1 MGTTSK
7 SPLPLGACYV
17 MSDFCITKAL
27 YNFYR
32 NYDSDCRRQTGK
44 YTSFKKILELHN
56 FTTDSAESG
65 EEALKKVLKTN
76 YSVIIMD
83 VQMPGMDGFEVAEAI
98 AGFSKAKDTP
108 IIFLSAVNTE
118 KKFITRGYSSGGID
132 YLTKPVD
139 PDILLLKVKTFYK
152 LYEQQQELKA
162 IQNSLQQE
170 VEIRKSAQEELAAR
184 MHELRFILESLPQI
198 AFTIGVDG
206 DIEYVNEHW
215 FRYSSNASVFP
226 ETHPEDGLCE
236 KWEKHFEQG
245 VEFSSE
251 ARLKH
256 IDTEEYKYFLLKII
270 PILQNGMIIRWVGTF
285 TDIHEQKIANEL
297 LEHKVELRT
306 RELLDKNTELE
317 TTNHELQQFA
327 WVVSHDL
334 KEPLRKIQ
342 TFSHLIKDKY
352 LSDNTEAISYLN
364 RSINSSARMS
374 RLISDLLDY
383 SRLSVTAHFQPTNL
397 NALIDELLS
406 DFEEIIRVKNAVI
419 RIDQLP
425 IIDTIPSQIR
435 QVFQNLV
442 SNALKFSK
450 EDVSPVILIT
460 SEIIAVR
467 EIDAIQSPSGDFCRI
482 TISDNGI
489 GFDEKFLDRIFVI
502 FQRLNNLNSYEG
514 TGIGLAIAKK
524 IMDKHNG
531 LISAQSSENQGAQFI
546 LVLPLVQDYTLN
558 QLKTEY

>member
-1 MGTTSK
+1 MILIVDDR
-7 SPLPLGACYV
+7 PENILPL
-17 MSDFCITKAL
+17 
-27 YNFYR
+27 
-32 NYDSDCRRQTGK
+32 
-44 YTSFKKILELHN
+44 KKILELHN

-65 EEALKKVLKTN
+65 EEALKKVLSTS

-108 IIFLSAVNTE
+108 IIFLSAVNTD

-132 YLTKPVD
+132 YLTKPFD
-139 PDILLLKVKTFYK
+139 PDILILKVKTFYK
-152 LYEQQQELKA
+152 LYEQQQELKS
-162 IQNSLQQE
+162 IQNSLRQE
-170 VEIRKSAQEELAAR
+170 VEIRKNAQEQLAAR

-206 DIEYVNEHW
+206 QIEYVNEHW
-215 FRYSSNASVFP
+215 FTYSSDATIFP
-226 ETHPEDGLCE
+226 ETHPDDATCE
-236 KWEKHFEQG
+236 RWETHFEQG

-256 IDTEEYKYFLLKII
+256 IETQEYKYFLLKII
-270 PILQNGMIIRWVGTF
+270 PILQNGDIIRWVGTF
-285 TDIHEQKIANEL
+285 TDIHEQKMANEL

-306 RELLDKNTELE
+306 KELLDKNTELE

-352 LSDNTEAISYLN
+352 LSENTEAISYLN

-383 SRLSVTAHFQPTNL
+383 SRLSVKAHFLPTNL
-397 NALIDELLS
+397 NALIEELLS
-406 DFEEIIRVKNAVI
+406 DFEEIIREKKAI
-419 RIDQLP
+419 IQMDQLP
-425 IIDTIPSQIR
+425 VIDTIPSQIR

-450 EDVSPVILIT
+450 ANTPPIIEIT
-460 SEIIAVR
+460 SQIIASR
-467 EIDAIQSPSGDFCRI
+467 DIEGAESASGDFCRI
-482 TISDNGI
+482 TITDNGI

-502 FQRLNNLNSYEG
+502 FQRLNNINSYEG

-531 LISAQSSENQGAQFI
+531 LISAQSIENQGAQFI
-546 LVLPLVQDYTLN
+546 LVLPIVQEHAIN
-558 QLKTEY
+558 QIKTEF

>member
-1 MGTTSK
+1 MILIVDDR
-7 SPLPLGACYV
+7 PENILPL
-17 MSDFCITKAL
+17 
-27 YNFYR
+27 
-32 NYDSDCRRQTGK
+32 
-44 YTSFKKILELHN
+44 KKILELHN
-56 FTTDSAESG
+56 FTTDSAGSG

-198 AFTIGVDG
+198 AFTIANDG
-206 DIEYVNEHW
+206 HIEYVNEHW
-215 FRYSSNASVFP
+215 FRYSNNASVFP
-226 ETHPEDGLCE
+226 ETHPDDEICDRW
-236 KWEKHFEQG
+236 KSHFEQG
-245 VEFSSE
+245 VEFSGE
-251 ARLKH
+251 ARMKH
-256 IDTEEYKYFLLKII
+256 IETQEYKYFLLKII
-270 PILQNGMIIRWVGTF
+270 PILQNGVIIRWVGTF
-285 TDIHEQKIANEL
+285 TDIHEQKMANEL
-297 LEHKVELRT
+297 LEHKVALRT

-352 LSDNTEAISYLN
+352 LSDNTEAVSYLN

-383 SRLSVTAHFQPTNL
+383 SRLSVTANFQPTNL
-397 NALIDELLS
+397 NALIEELLS
-406 DFEEIIRVKNAVI
+406 DFEEIVREKKAEI

-425 IIDTIPSQIR
+425 VLDTIPSQIR
-435 QVFQNLV
+435 QVFQNLIG
-442 SNALKFSK
+442 NALKFSK
-450 EDVSPVILIT
+450 EDVPPVISIT
-460 SEIIAVR
+460 SEIIPIKDIEAAGS
-467 EIDAIQSPSGDFCRI
+467 ESGEFCRI
-482 TISDNGI
+482 VISDNGI

-531 LISAQSSENQGAQFI
+531 LISAQSSENHGAQFI
-546 LVLPLVQDYTLN
+546 LVLPLVQESPLT
-558 QLKTEY
+558 QVKQKF